1 MKTSM
6 LTDLE
11 AGKPL
16 ELEWLNGAVV
26 RLGAALGLETPINRE
41 VVDALKPF
49 AEGGDKRSLTLSAL
63 WCGKFTSG
71 QDKFRIRPQISGRS
85 CGMIFVM

>member
-26 RLGAALGLETPINRE
+26 RLGAATGLETPVNRE
-41 VVDALKPF
+41 VVEALKPF
-49 AEGGDKRSLTLSAL
+49 AKGG
-63 WCGKFTSG
+63 
-71 QDKFRIRPQISGRS
+71 
-85 CGMIFVM
+85 